1 MQASWELEN
10 VHLDYIFGVCTTQK
24 SKIFRGENSRGD
36 IINVEGGFP
45 TWLGVAREVWLFP

>member
-1 MQASWELEN
+1 MMQASWELEN

-45 TWLGVAREVWLFP
+45 TWLGVAREV